1 MGIRWCGVARR
12 DERSVPG
19 WRLAR
24 GGRDWTPGFIVY
36 LPGRGCR
43 RLNPVSG
50 MLRFVQSRRSVF
62 RRFVVLGFGL
72 VELLA
77 FWQIAA
83 YCADLIVLLFQKR
96 KIGIEI
102 MRFRLGM
109 ASQVAV

>member
-1 MGIRWCGVARR
+1 
-12 DERSVPG
+12 
-19 WRLAR
+19 
-24 GGRDWTPGFIVY
+24 
-36 LPGRGCR
+36 
-43 RLNPVSG
+43 
-50 MLRFVQSRRSVF
+50 
-62 RRFVVLGFGL
+62 VVLGFGL